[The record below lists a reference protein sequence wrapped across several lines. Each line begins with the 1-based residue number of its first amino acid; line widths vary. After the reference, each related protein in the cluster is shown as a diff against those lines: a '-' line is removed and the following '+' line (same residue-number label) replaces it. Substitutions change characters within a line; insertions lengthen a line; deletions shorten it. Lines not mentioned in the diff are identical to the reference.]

1 MNSRTL
7 KSYFSA
13 LLALLTLSFGSL
25 SHSQTLRV
33 GTTLWPGYEPLYL
46 AEEINAFKRDIRMI
60 NYPSTSEVLR
70 AFKNHTLEAA
80 ALTLDEVIL
89 LAESGTAIDIIL
101 ILDISEGADVIMGR
115 PELANMQGLNGAK
128 VAVESTAVGAYTL
141 SRALEIHDV
150 DIKDITLINV
160 GVSSH
165 KDAYTNNVA
174 DAVVTFEPVRTQLLN
189 QGAIELFSSKEIPGE
204 ILDVLV
210 VHKETLTTHKDHLYD
225 IAQGWFKGLKQLKQS
240 PDASYRFIASRLKLT
255 EQEVEKS
262 YFGLTL
268 PTLNE
273 NITIMTGKPAP
284 LNQTLDRLTQHMI
297 DINLLDSGDVKKAIV
312 NPDFLP

>member
-1 MNSRTL
+1 MNPSTL
-7 KSYFSA
+7 KSYFSVS
-13 LLALLTLSFGSL
+13 LAFLLLTLSAL
-25 SHSQTLRV
+25 SYSQTLRV

-46 AEEINAFKRDIRMI
+46 AEEINAYKSDIRLI

-89 LAESGTAIDIIL
+89 LSESGTAIDIIL

-115 PELANMQGLNGAK
+115 PELVNIQGLIGAK

-141 SRALEIHDV
+141 SRALEIHNV
-150 DIKDITLINV
+150 NIQDISLINAAL
-160 GVSSH
+160 SNH
-165 KDAYTNNVA
+165 KESYTKKLA

-210 VHKETLTTHKDHLYD
+210 VHKNTINTHKEQLYD
-225 IAQGWFKGLKQLKQS
+225 IAKGWFKGLQQIKES
-240 PDASYRFIASRLKLT
+240 PGASYRFIASRLKLT
-255 EQEVEKS
+255 EKEVKDS
-262 YFGLTL
+262 YLGLSL
-268 PTLNE
+268 PSLNE
-273 NITIMTGKPAP
+273 NKKLMLGSPAP
-284 LNQTLDRLTQHMI
+284 LSLTLDRLTQHMI
-297 DINLLDSGDVKKAIV
+297 DTNLLDSGDTKKTTI
-312 NPDFLP
+312 NTMFLP